1 MRIVPDLMLRCSPT
15 LRPLVACR
23 VCNQQH
29 ISSYNPLITCRRCQ
43 RRQHALCSDPPVL
56 LMAHDGLLP
65 SPTPTH
71 TCSDCVAH
79 VDDLRASLAK
89 EDHESL
95 VAKALQALNGQ
106 QPELPLERVYPAS
119 PAPAAAATADQMV
132 LLLLAEAPAAGATLE
147 DLVSANRKR
156 FGGFAL
162 DSASVQRALASLVA
176 GGRAGE
182 QDHLFRLVA

>member
-1 MRIVPDLMLRCSPT
+1 MAPPP
-15 LRPLVACR
+15 RPLVACR
-23 VCNQQH
+23 VCSQQH

-65 SPTPTH
+65 TPTPTH
-71 TCSDCVAH
+71 TCADCVAH
-79 VDDLRASLAK
+79 VDELRAALAK
-89 EDHESL
+89 EDHEAI
-95 VAKALQALNGQ
+95 VAKVLQALNGPQ
-106 QPELPLERVYPAS
+106 QADLPLERVYPGS
-119 PAPAAAATADQMV
+119 PAQAAAATADQMV

-162 DSASVQRALASLVA
+162 DSASVQRALAALVA
-176 GGRAGE
+176 GGRAVE
-182 QDHLFRLVA
+182 QDRLFRLAA